1 MWFDADRSVNIS
13 WVLPLLYQRCL
24 WTSKDTSDW
33 QARYGC
39 WLPHREVFLQGSA
52 WGLASIWFNSEN
64 IDCVRPMCS
73 AFCEC
78 CREWEMKKAYGMRSP
93 PSRGCKGGEW
103 EPGHFWARQWAK
115 ALYVHYCVS
124 SVQQPY
130 KLTSIIS
137 IYRWTNH
144 SARRW
149 GNFSKVTQLSG
160 RAGLQTQLLSGSKV
174 SLPPQAHTLPNA

>member
-1 MWFDADRSVNIS
+1 MPLDFKGHFWLTSTVWMLTAPWRSFS
-13 WVLPLLYQRCL
+13 PGQCLRTGLYMIQFRE
-24 WTSKDTSDW
+24 
-33 QARYGC
+33 Y
-39 WLPHREVFLQGSA
+39 WLCAPYVF
-52 WGLASIWFNSEN
+52 SI
-64 IDCVRPMCS
+64 R
-73 AFCEC
+73 EC

-93 PSRGCKGGEW
+93 PSRGCKEGEW

-130 KLTSIIS
+130 KLASIIS